1 MDARAQLMP
10 RLMIAAAA
18 LTLVA
23 ASPAASVSGPTLAAR
38 ETTYIAPA
46 EPIVDAPG
54 TADRQSPLIT
64 GGDTIDNPGWIVA
77 VFRDFDY
84 LCTGVLIDPNVVLTA
99 AHCADESASYQLL
112 FGTESLLDPGI
123 QRTASTVQIHPG
135 WSGDLGDTDLALIG
149 FESPVTSLPVV
160 PLNAEPL
167 WPVRDQQ
174 VSVAGWGEYGLSTGP
189 SLTLNGSDFW
199 ITSGMDGTIDSDYCD
214 LNSAD
219 VTAGGVFCFGGPV
232 LASACAGDSGGP
244 AVGWATPSASAGPR
258 VVYGL
263 VSYGPV
269 DCGVGTVDSKAQAVG
284 AHSFWITTM
293 VERIKN
299 PPLPPPG
306 HTTGLVDLSQGRW
319 FLFDD
324 VGITTASFFYGDPGD
339 YPFVGDW
346 NGDGVETPGL
356 YRQSDGYVY
365 LRNSNTQGIADIKF
379 FFGNPGDVPI
389 AGDFN
394 GDGFDT
400 VSIYRPSNQTFY
412 IINKL
417 GSGDQGLGAADVSY
431 VFGNPGD
438 KPFVGDF
445 NGNGIETA
453 GLHRES
459 TGLVY
464 FRNTHT
470 QGNADAQFIFGDP
483 GDRLVAGDW
492 TGDGTFTPAL
502 FRPSNSTMYFRYTNT
517 QGNADNQFIPIP
529 TNAAWLPVAGRMN

>member
-1 MDARAQLMP
+1 VDARAQLLL
-10 RLMIAAAA
+10 RLAIAAAA
-18 LTLVA
+18 LVLVA
-23 ASPAASVSGPTLAAR
+23 ASPAAAASGPTDADE
-38 ETTYIAPA
+38 ETTYLAPA
-46 EPIVDAPG
+46 GPMFAVPVVD
-54 TADRQSPLIT
+54 DHESPLIT
-64 GGDTIDNPGWIVA
+64 GGGAVDNPGWIVA
-77 VFRDFDY
+77 VFKDFSY
-84 LCTGVLIDPNVVLTA
+84 ICTGVLIDPHVVLTA
-99 AHCADESASYQLL
+99 AHCAEEPASYQLL

-149 FESPVTSLPVV
+149 FDSPVTSLPVV
-160 PLNAEPL
+160 PLNTKPL
-167 WPVRDQQ
+167 WPEWDQP
-174 VSVAGWGEYGLSTGP
+174 VSAAGWGEYGPSTGP
-189 SLTLNGSDFW
+189 SLTLNGADFW
-199 ITSGMDGTIDSDYCD
+199 TTSGMDGTVDSDYCD
-214 LNSAD
+214 LNPGE

-244 AVGWATPSASAGPR
+244 VVGWATPSATDGPL

-269 DCGVGTVDSKAQAVG
+269 DCGAGTVDSKAQAVG

-299 PPLPPPG
+299 PPPPPPG
-306 HTTGLVDLSQGRW
+306 HTTGLVDPSRGKW

-324 VGITTASFFYGDPGD
+324 VGIATASFYYGDPGD

-346 NGDGVETPGL
+346 DGDGVETPGL

-365 LRNSNTQGIADIKF
+365 LRNSNTQGNADIKF
-379 FFGNPGDVPI
+379 FFGDPGDVPI

-394 GDGFDT
+394 NDGFDT

-417 GSGDQGLGAADVSY
+417 GSGDQGLGAADLSY

-445 NGNGIETA
+445 DGDGVETA

-464 FRNTHT
+464 FRNSHT

-483 GDRLVAGDW
+483 GDRLIAGDW
-492 TGDGTFTPAL
+492 TADGTFTPAL
-502 FRPSNSTMYFRYTNT
+502 FRPSNTTMYFRHTNT
-517 QGNADNQFIPIP
+517 QGNADDEFIPIP
-529 TNAAWLPVAGRMN
+529 TNASWLPIAGKMN